1 MKTKLTALFLVFILI
16 GYAQNGINYKAV
28 IKDDN
33 GNVLANQS
41 ITLQLTILENA
52 TNVYQEMH
60 ADITDDNGIII
71 VGIGEGSSILGDF
84 STIDWGS
91 HPHFLKVEIDTGDGL
106 VDVGTSQFKT
116 VPYALSSAD
125 ASWTKTGSDIYR
137 VSGNISIGSDTPTN
151 AKTRI
156 LHNSTIFSPQLF
168 LYEDESDF
176 ARLNFGGSNT
186 ASIWA
191 VAASVFNDQNAS
203 RFNIYNS
210 DYGDI
215 ISVRGNGRVGIVNT
229 EPEQKLDVNGK
240 IKIADDNTNPTEGAM
255 RYNSVTKNFEG
266 YDGTKWVILNNNP
279 SFNVTTITAPD
290 NDAPNYT
297 DFIFVSDSRISFS
310 IDFSAPMNT
319 SSAVIGSSILIGED
333 GTGTG
338 TMDWSNGDTR
348 LTITTDQSYFDLSA
362 DCFSGV
368 SIILKGDGINQLLD
382 ANNLTID
389 GDDDGIAGGD
399 FVVIFVTIC

>member
-1 MKTKLTALFLVFILI
+1 MKTKLTLFFLLCILI

-33 GNVLANQS
+33 GNVIANQS
-41 ITLQLTILENA
+41 VTLQLTISENA
-52 TNVYQEMH
+52 TNVYQETH
-60 ADITDDNGIII
+60 VESTDDNGILI
-71 VGIGEGSSILGDF
+71 VGIGEGASSLGDF
-84 STIDWGS
+84 ATIDWGS
-91 HPHFLKVEIDTGDGL
+91 NPHFLKVEIDTGDGL
-106 VDVGTSQFKT
+106 VDAGTSQFKT

-125 ASWTKTGSDIYR
+125 ASWSKSGADIYR
-137 VSGNISIGSDTPTN
+137 VSGNISIGSNTPTN

-168 LYEDESDF
+168 LYEDQLDF
-176 ARLNFGGSNT
+176 ARLNFGGSNS

-191 VAASVFNDQNAS
+191 VAASVYDDPVAS

-210 DYGDI
+210 NYGDI
-215 ISVRGNGRVGIVNT
+215 MSIRGNGRIGIVNA

-240 IKIADDNTNPTEGAM
+240 IKIADDNTTPTEGTM

-266 YDGTKWVILNNNP
+266 YDGNNWVILNNNP

-290 NDAPNYT
+290 NDTQNYT
-297 DFIFVSDSRISFS
+297 DFTFISGSRISFS
-310 IDFSAPMNT
+310 IDFSAPMNI
-319 SSAVIGSSILIGED
+319 SSAVIGSSILIGDD

-338 TMDWSNGDTR
+338 TMNWSNGDTR

-368 SIILKGDGINQLLD
+368 PIILKGDGINQLLD

-389 GDDDGIAGGD
+389 GDDDGVAGGD